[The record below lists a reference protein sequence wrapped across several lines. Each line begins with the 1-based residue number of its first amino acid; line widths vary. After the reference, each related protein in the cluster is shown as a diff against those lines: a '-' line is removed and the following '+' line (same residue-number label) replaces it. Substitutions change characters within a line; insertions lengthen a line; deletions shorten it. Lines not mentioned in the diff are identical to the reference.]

1 MKTLDLY
8 IGRTIL
14 NHVLMV
20 MAVLLGLFTFV
31 SFIDELQ
38 DMGTG
43 RYDLLEVV
51 RFLVLTIPQRI
62 YELFP
67 MAALLGTISGLSTM
81 AVDSELIIMR
91 ASGVSLLRITGSV
104 LKVGAVFV
112 VVSVL
117 IGEFVTPTAETM
129 AQRGRAEA
137 LRQSVKQHTDYGL
150 WMRDQTTFI
159 SVGEV
164 LPDLSLL
171 NLRIFEFDNDRQL
184 RSAVAAIS
192 AKFDEDRWLLTDV
205 RQSLFEEDGSVRPVH
220 VENAYWNSAL
230 TTEILSVFLVK
241 PEQMSAWHLLRYIEH
256 LHENAQETAPYELA
270 FWNKLFQPFATAIM
284 VVLAIPFVFRLQ
296 RGGGFGHRLF
306 IGILLGL
313 AFYLISKGF
322 GYVVLVYGIPPIV
335 GAVTP
340 LIAFLMV
347 ALVMLR
353 RMA

>member
-14 NHVLMV
+14 NHTLLV
-20 MAVLLGLFTFV
+20 MAVLLALFTFV
-31 SFIDELQ
+31 TFIDELQ
-38 DMGTG
+38 DIGTG
-43 RYDLLEVV
+43 RYNLWEVI
-51 RFLVLTIPQRI
+51 RYLVLTIPQRI

-67 MAALLGTISGLSTM
+67 MAALLGTISGLSSM

-91 ASGVSLLRITGSV
+91 ASGVSLLRIVGSV

-112 VVSVL
+112 IASVL

-137 LRQSVKQHTDYGL
+137 LRQSVKQHSDYGL
-150 WMRDQTTFI
+150 WMRDQTTYI

-171 NLRIFEFDNDRQL
+171 NLRIFEFDNNRQL
-184 RSAVAAIS
+184 RSAVAAAS
-192 AKFDEDRWLLTDV
+192 ARFDEDRWLLGGV
-205 RQSLFEEDGSVRPVH
+205 RQSLFEADRVRAVD
-220 VENAYWNSAL
+220 VDAAYWNSAL
-230 TTEILSVFLVK
+230 TQEILSVFLVK
-241 PEQMSAWHLLRYIEH
+241 PDQMSAWHLLRYIGH

-270 FWNKLFQPFATAIM
+270 FWSKLFQPFSTAVM
-284 VVLAIPFVFRLQ
+284 VILAIPFVFRQL
-296 RGGGFGHRLF
+296 RGGGFGQRLF
-306 IGILLGL
+306 VGILLGL
-313 AFYLISKGF
+313 GFYLVSKGF
-322 GYVVLVYGIPPIV
+322 GYVVLVYGIPPVV
-335 GAVTP
+335 GAITP
-340 LIAFLMV
+340 LVVFFLV

>member
-14 NHVLMV
+14 NHTLMV
-20 MAVLLGLFTFV
+20 MAVLLALFSFV
-31 SFIDELQ
+31 TFIDELQ
-38 DMGTG
+38 DIGTG
-43 RYDLLEVV
+43 RYNLWEVI
-51 RFLVLTIPQRI
+51 RYLVLTVPQRI

-67 MAALLGTISGLSTM
+67 MAALLGTISGLSSM

-91 ASGVSLLRITGSV
+91 ASGVSLLRIVGSV

-117 IGEFVTPTAETM
+117 IGEFVTPAAETM

-150 WMRDQTTFI
+150 WMRDQTTYI

-184 RSAVAAIS
+184 RSAVAATS
-192 AKFDEDRWLLTDV
+192 ARFDEDRWLLTDV
-205 RQSLFEEDGSVRPVH
+205 RQSLFEGDRVRAVD
-220 VENAYWNSAL
+220 VDAAYWNSAL
-230 TTEILSVFLVK
+230 TREILSVFLVK
-241 PEQMSAWHLLRYIEH
+241 PEQMSAWHLLRYIGH

-270 FWNKLFQPFATAIM
+270 FWNKLFQPFSTAVM
-284 VVLAIPFVFRLQ
+284 VIIAIPFVFRQL
-296 RGGGFGHRLF
+296 RGGGFGQRLF
-306 IGILLGL
+306 VGILLGL
-313 AFYLISKGF
+313 GFYLVSKGF
-322 GYVVLVYGIPPIV
+322 GYVVLVYDIPPVV
-335 GAVTP
+335 GAITP
-340 LIAFLMV
+340 LVVFFLV

-353 RMA
+353 RTA